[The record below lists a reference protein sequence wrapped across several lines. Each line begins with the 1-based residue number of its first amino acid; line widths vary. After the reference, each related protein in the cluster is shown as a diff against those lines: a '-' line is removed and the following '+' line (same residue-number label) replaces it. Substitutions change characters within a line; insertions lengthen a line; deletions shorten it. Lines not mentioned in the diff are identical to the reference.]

1 MLNIS
6 DIRVNY
12 GKSKIINGISLDID
26 AGDKLVII
34 GRNGVGKTTLLKS
47 IMGVLPLAKGSIT
60 FCDKNVSKMSAHER
74 SRLGI
79 AYVPQGREIIPDLTV
94 EENLDLGGFA
104 YKQDNNEMKKRVLNY
119 FPALNEHLKRK
130 GGVLSGGQQQQLA
143 IGRALMSSPKMLILD
158 EPTEGIQPN
167 IVADIATILN
177 RIRDELS
184 VTIVIVEQNLKFA
197 MKIAEKYL
205 IVQKGVIV
213 ANGSTC
219 ELTQDVIDQYLTI

>member
-1 MLNIS
+1 MLKISNIK
-6 DIRVNY
+6 VNY
-12 GKSKIINGISLDID
+12 GKSKIINGMSFDID

-47 IMGVLPLAKGSIT
+47 IMGVLPLRKGNIS
-60 FCDKNVSKMSAHER
+60 FFDKDVSKMSSHER

-104 YKQDNNEMKKRVLNY
+104 YKNNNAEMKEKVLNY
-119 FPALNEHLKRK
+119 FPALREHLKRK

-167 IVADIATILN
+167 IVAEIAAILN
-177 RIRDELS
+177 RIREEMAI
-184 VTIVIVEQNLKFA
+184 TIVIVEQNLKFA
-197 MKIAEKYL
+197 LKIAEKYL
-205 IVQKGVIV
+205 VVQKGVIV
-213 ANGSTC
+213 SAGNT
-219 ELTQDVIDQYLTI
+219 EDLTQDIINQYLTI